1 MASHAQSSREEQRS
15 LSVRTLV
22 IASVASAVAAVL
34 TSLFWT
40 RGTPIAAAIT
50 PVIVALVSELLHRP
64 AEVISQRFTA
74 ETDALPEAAG
84 AGPPPP
90 RQARQGE
97 PARDDAETAVEE
109 GPAATAALRQ
119 ATRERAAAA
128 RAPTQDAGNGG
139 RPPRSAT
146 RETPPGVRVYG
157 SGSGS
162 AKRSLPWKPIAL
174 TAALAFVIG
183 AGALT
188 LPELIAGQSL
198 GAGDRGTT
206 YFGGGSSRADRDP
219 DRGGGGKA
227 DEQAP
232 ARKPEQDPEAAPQ
245 DPAPDPDP
253 EAEQSPAPEAKTRTA
268 PEPKTTTTP
277 PETVQE
283 TAPQPTTPT
292 TPARPQQAPAP

>member
-1 MASHAQSSREEQRS
+1 MASHAQSSREQQRS
-15 LSVRTLV
+15 LSVRTLA
-22 IASVASAVAAVL
+22 IASVASAVAALL

-64 AEVISQRFTA
+64 AEVISQRFTT

-90 RQARQGE
+90 RQAREGE
-97 PARDDAETAVEE
+97 PARDDSETAVEE

-128 RAPTQDAGNGG
+128 QTRQDAGNGG
-139 RPPRSAT
+139 RPPRSKMG
-146 RETPPGVRVYG
+146 EVPPGARVYGSG

-183 AGALT
+183 AGILT

-198 GAGDRGTT
+198 GGGDRGTT
-206 YFGGGSSRADRDP
+206 YFGGGSRADRD
-219 DRGGGGKA
+219 RSGAA
-227 DEQAP
+227 DEKEPAP
-232 ARKPEQDPEAAPQ
+232 KPDQDPQATPQ
-245 DPAPDPDP
+245 DRPDPDP
-253 EAEQSPAPEAKTRTA
+253 EAEQAPAPEPKTRTA
-268 PEPKTTTTP
+268 PEQKTTTTP
-277 PETVQE
+277 PKTVQE
-283 TAPQPTTPT
+283 TAPEPTTPT
-292 TPARPQQAPAP
+292 PPARPQQPQAP

>member
-1 MASHAQSSREEQRS
+1 MASNAQSSREEQRS
-15 LSVRTLV
+15 LSVRTLA
-22 IASVASAVAAVL
+22 IASVASAVAALL

-64 AEVISQRFTA
+64 AEVISQRFTT

-90 RQARQGE
+90 RQAREGE

-128 RAPTQDAGNGG
+128 QTRQDAGNGG
-139 RPPRSAT
+139 RPPRSNT
-146 RETPPGVRVYG
+146 GEVPPGVRVYG

-183 AGALT
+183 AGILT

-198 GAGDRGTT
+198 GGGDRGTT
-206 YFGGGSSRADRDP
+206 YFGGGSRADRDR
-219 DRGGGGKA
+219 DRGGGA
-227 DEQAP
+227 DEKEPAP
-232 ARKPEQDPEAAPQ
+232 KPEQDPEAAPP
-245 DPAPDPDP
+245 DRPDPDP
-253 EAEQSPAPEAKTRTA
+253 QQSPAPDAKTRTA

-277 PETVQE
+277 PEAVQE

-292 TPARPQQAPAP
+292 APARPQQPQAP

>member
-1 MASHAQSSREEQRS
+1 MASHAQTSREEQRS

-64 AEVISQRFTA
+64 ADVISQRFTT

-84 AGPPPP
+84 AGRPPP
-90 RQARQGE
+90 RQAQEGE
-97 PARDDAETAVEE
+97 PARDDAETAVEA
-109 GPAATAALRQ
+109 GPAATAPLRQ

-128 RAPTQDAGNGG
+128 RATHDRGNGG
-139 RPPRSAT
+139 RPRRPAAG
-146 RETPPGVRVYG
+146 ETPPGVRVYG
-157 SGSGS
+157 SE
-162 AKRSLPWKPIAL
+162 KRSLPWKPIAL

-183 AGALT
+183 AGVLT

-198 GAGDRGTT
+198 GQGDRGTT
-206 YFGGGSSRADRDP
+206 YFGGGSRADRD
-219 DRGGGGKA
+219 RGAA
-227 DEQAP
+227 DEQEPAP
-232 ARKPEQDPEAAPQ
+232 APEQDPKAAPQ
-245 DPAPDPDP
+245 DRPDP
-253 EAEQSPAPEAKTRTA
+253 EAEPSPAPDAPTRTA
-268 PEPKTTTTP
+268 PEQETTTAP

-283 TAPQPTTPT
+283 TAPQPTTTTPT
-292 TPARPQQAPAP
+292 TPAPAPKQQPQTP

>member
-1 MASHAQSSREEQRS
+1 MASNAQSSREEQRS
-15 LSVRTLV
+15 LSVRTLA
-22 IASVASAVAAVL
+22 IASVASAVAALL

-64 AEVISQRFTA
+64 AEVISQRFTT

-90 RQARQGE
+90 RQAREGE
-97 PARDDAETAVEE
+97 PARDDAGTAVEE

-119 ATRERAAAA
+119 ATRERATAA
-128 RAPTQDAGNGG
+128 RATQDGGNGG
-139 RPPRSAT
+139 RPHRPAT
-146 RETPPGVRVYG
+146 GETPPGVRVYG
-157 SGSGS
+157 SS
-162 AKRSLPWKPIAL
+162 KRSLPWKPIAL

-183 AGALT
+183 AGVLT

-198 GAGDRGTT
+198 GGGDRGTT
-206 YFGGGSSRADRDP
+206 YFGGGSSRADR
-219 DRGGGGKA
+219 GGAA
-227 DEQAP
+227 DEKEP
-232 ARKPEQDPEAAPQ
+232 AGKSEQDPQPAPP
-245 DPAPDPDP
+245 DRPDPDP
-253 EAEQSPAPEAKTRTA
+253 QQSPAPDAKTRTA

-277 PETVQE
+277 PEAVQE

-292 TPARPQQAPAP
+292 APARPQQPQAP